1 MDNLIPA
8 GNRSSMPADL
18 APVNSVAAR
27 PASGTAADIRRLW
40 SALAG
45 RKWLIV
51 AVTAA
56 IAGPA
61 AAYSFLAKPT
71 YLSSV
76 SMQIEPEAVKV
87 LPYNAISDSLVKA
100 PADFELYMKT
110 QDQLLASPALIART
124 VESVK
129 REFGSDK
136 LPYVGQNFK
145 SGLRTERVAGSQVV
159 RISYESHDPRFSALA
174 ANTLAQEFIKLH
186 LERKA
191 ETTRQATDFLQTQL
205 VALRQ
210 KMEDAEAELARY
222 AARHNILDA
231 GGNRENVIR
240 QRFGILN
247 SQVTDAERD
256 YITRRIEYE
265 ELQKV
270 SRDNFPASLRTPEIT
285 TQENRMLQAEQELA
299 TLSSQFGENW
309 PAVVRKKQELSLI
322 RQQLA
327 DQKNAALLL
336 ARREAELRLNSA
348 RNTYEM
354 LSRTYREQQ
363 SLVNRL
369 NEAEIQYNTLKR
381 DVDAGNQLYQG
392 LLQRLKETG
401 VSAALELANMH
412 ITDAAVPNPVP
423 YQPRPLWNISLA
435 LLVGLSAGSVLAF
448 FLSYMDRSMRSPAE
462 VEGIGIPLLGW
473 VPVLVPAKALR
484 ERSGDRKKLQRSNS
498 ILQIS
503 SGSPS
508 QESASASPLARRDG
522 DASEYYRSIVA
533 SLLLSKAEAPARS
546 ILVTS
551 SVPLEG
557 KTTMSLNLG
566 VTLAEI
572 GIRTLLVDAD
582 FRNPS
587 LSRRLGAAGGK
598 GLSIHLAGG
607 EADIR
612 ETLIPNLCLLPAGP
626 QPPNPVALFAALRFA
641 ELLGR
646 LKQEFQYVL
655 IDSPPVSS
663 VADALLLSS
672 KTDGVILVVRAAST
686 PREIVVRTHDQLVRA
701 GACVLGATLNCVNLQ
716 DPECSYYR
724 RYYDGRY
731 RRHSG
736 AA

>member
-1 MDNLIPA
+1 M
-8 GNRSSMPADL
+8 
-18 APVNSVAAR
+18 AAT
-27 PASGTAADIRRLW
+27 ASSGTASDIRRLW
-40 SALAG
+40 TALVG
-45 RKWLIV
+45 RKWLIA

-56 IAGPA
+56 VVGPA
-61 AAYSFLAKPT
+61 AAYSFLTKPT

-124 VESVK
+124 VERVK
-129 REFGSDK
+129 KEFGAQE
-136 LPYVGQNFK
+136 LPYVGDGFR
-145 SGLRTERVAGSQVV
+145 SGLRTERVAGSQVI
-159 RISYESHDPRFSALA
+159 RINYESYDPSFSALA
-174 ANTLAQEFIKLH
+174 ANILAQEFIQLH

-191 ETTRQATDFLQTQL
+191 ETTRKATDFLQTQL
-205 VALRQ
+205 VALRH
-210 KMEDAEAELARY
+210 KVEDAEAELTRY

-247 SQVTDAERD
+247 TQVTDAERE
-256 YITRRIEYE
+256 YIARRIDYE

-270 SRDNFPASLRTPEIT
+270 SSENFPASLRTPEIIA
-285 TQENRMLQAEQELA
+285 QENRMLQSEQELA
-299 TLSSQFGENW
+299 SLLSQFGDNW

-322 RQQLA
+322 RRQLA
-327 DQKNAALLL
+327 DQKSTALAL

-348 RNTYEM
+348 RNNYEM

-369 NEAEIQYNTLKR
+369 NEAELQYNALKR

-401 VSAALELANMH
+401 VSAALEFANMH

-435 LLVGLSAGSVLAF
+435 LLLGLSAGSVLAF
-448 FLSYMDRSMRSPAE
+448 FLSYMDRSVRSPAE
-462 VEGIGIPLLGW
+462 IEALGIPLLGW
-473 VPVLVPAKALR
+473 VPALAAEKR
-484 ERSGDRKKLQRSNS
+484 LRSRAGDRKQLQRAGS
-498 ILQIS
+498 ILQVS
-503 SGSPS
+503 SGSAP
-508 QESASASPLARRDG
+508 QVPALVAPFAPRDAR
-522 DASEYYRSIVA
+522 ASEYYRSIVA

-546 ILVTS
+546 ILITS
-551 SVPLEG
+551 AVPLEG
-557 KTTMSLNLG
+557 KTTMSVNLG
-566 VTLAEI
+566 ATLAEI
-572 GIRTLLVDAD
+572 GVRTLLVDAD
-582 FRNPS
+582 FRSPA
-587 LSRRLGAAGGK
+587 LSRRLGAAEGK
-598 GLSIHLAGG
+598 GLSIYLAGG
-607 EADIR
+607 EMDIC
-612 ETLIPNLCLLPAGP
+612 ETRIPNLFLLPAGP

-646 LKQEFQYVL
+646 LKKEFQYVL

-672 KTDGVILVVRAAST
+672 KADGVILVVRAAST
-686 PREIVVRTHDQLVRA
+686 PREIVVRTHGQLVRA
-701 GACVLGATLNCVNLQ
+701 GACVLGAALNSVNLR

-724 RYYDGRY
+724 KYYDGKY
-731 RRHSG
+731 CRHTG

>member
-8 GNRSSMPADL
+8 GNGSRMPAAL
-18 APVNSVAAR
+18 APVNRVAAP
-27 PASGTAADIRRLW
+27 PASGTASDIRRLW

-56 IAGPA
+56 IVGPA

-129 REFGSDK
+129 REFGSDR
-136 LPYVGQNFK
+136 LPYVGQDFK

-191 ETTRQATDFLQTQL
+191 ETTRNATDFLQTQL

-247 SQVTDAERD
+247 SQVTDAERE
-256 YITRRIEYE
+256 YIARRIEYE

-270 SRDNFPASLRTPEIT
+270 SRDNFPASLRTPEII

-299 TLSSQFGENW
+299 TLLSQFGENW

-327 DQKNAALLL
+327 DQKNAALML

-354 LSRTYREQQ
+354 LNHTYREQQ

-412 ITDAAVPNPVP
+412 ITDAAVRDRSWPSSSVTWTGPCGARRRSKASA
-423 YQPRPLWNISLA
+423 YLCWDGFPLWFPRRR
-435 LLVGLSAGSVLAF
+435 SAH
-448 FLSYMDRSMRSPAE
+448 DRAT
-462 VEGIGIPLLGW
+462 
-473 VPVLVPAKALR
+473 A
-484 ERSGDRKKLQRSNS
+484 ERSSAATRSWRF
-498 ILQIS
+498 LRDPRRRCRHPCRCW
-503 SGSPS
+503 PS
-508 QESASASPLARRDG
+508 VTGTRANITVRSWPRCSFPRRRRRRGASWLPPRCRSKAKPPC
-522 DASEYYRSIVA
+522 RSI
-533 SLLLSKAEAPARS
+533 
-546 ILVTS
+546 
-551 SVPLEG
+551 
-557 KTTMSLNLG
+557 
-566 VTLAEI
+566 
-572 GIRTLLVDAD
+572 
-582 FRNPS
+582 
-587 LSRRLGAAGGK
+587 
-598 GLSIHLAGG
+598 
-607 EADIR
+607 
-612 ETLIPNLCLLPAGP
+612 
-626 QPPNPVALFAALRFA
+626 
-641 ELLGR
+641 
-646 LKQEFQYVL
+646 
-655 IDSPPVSS
+655 
-663 VADALLLSS
+663 
-672 KTDGVILVVRAAST
+672 
-686 PREIVVRTHDQLVRA
+686 
-701 GACVLGATLNCVNLQ
+701 
-716 DPECSYYR
+716 
-724 RYYDGRY
+724 
-731 RRHSG
+731 SG
-736 AA
+736 